1 MDAYPVNAINDRTDA
16 AEMAIDAQAR
26 MPSVAGFVEKQVIK
40 ERVWGLAARVDE
52 TVTWEEY
59 VYWAKIEREM
69 EREEAIKFNAENGNY
84 PLLDL
89 IKDKFSAEG
98 RARQKALK
106 EERALALKA
115 SVETAPAP
123 IIDEKTGAGALT
135 THSPESEEGFRE
147 PLKATDAEWRG
158 AARAMRTASW
168 GQMFFLI
175 TTDILGWSGA
185 P

>member
-26 MPSVAGFVEKQVIK
+26 KSSVGGPGEKQVIK

-69 EREEAIKFNAENGNY
+69 EREEAIKFNLENGKY
-84 PLLDL
+84 PLIDL

-98 RARQKALK
+98 RARQKRL
-106 EERALALKA
+106 RR
-115 SVETAPAP
+115 SVPW
-123 IIDEKTGAGALT
+123 
-135 THSPESEEGFRE
+135 H
-147 PLKATDAEWRG
+147 
-158 AARAMRTASW
+158 
-168 GQMFFLI
+168 
-175 TTDILGWSGA
+175 
-185 P
+185 

>member
-26 MPSVAGFVEKQVIK
+26 KSSVGGHGEKQVIQ

-69 EREEAIKFNAENGNY
+69 EREEAIKFNLEHGKY
-84 PLLDL
+84 PLVDL
-89 IKDKFSAEG
+89 IKDKFSADG
-98 RARQKALK
+98 RARQKRLK
-106 EERALALKA
+106 EERAVALKA
-115 SVETAPAP
+115 SLESAPAALV
-123 IIDEKTGAGALT
+123 DEKTGAGALT
-135 THSPESEEGFRE
+135 THSPASEEGFTD
-147 PLKATDAEWRG
+147 PLKATDADWRG

>member
-26 MPSVAGFVEKQVIK
+26 KPSVAGSVEKPVIQ
-40 ERVWGLAARVDE
+40 ERVWGIAARVDE

-69 EREEAIKFNAENGNY
+69 EREEAIKFNAEHGNY

-89 IKDKFSAEG
+89 IKGKFSSEG
-98 RARQKALK
+98 RARQKREK
-106 EERALALKA
+106 EERAMALQA
-115 SVETAPAP
+115 SMESNPAP
-123 IIDEKTGAGALT
+123 LVDEKTGAGALT
-135 THSPESEEGFRE
+135 THSPASEEAYAD